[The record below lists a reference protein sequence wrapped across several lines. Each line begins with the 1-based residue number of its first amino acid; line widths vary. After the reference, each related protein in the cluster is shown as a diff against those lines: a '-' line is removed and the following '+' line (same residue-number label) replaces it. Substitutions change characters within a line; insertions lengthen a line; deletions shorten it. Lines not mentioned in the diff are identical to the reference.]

1 MRITYPRN
9 QFLSQLFPSIDIT
22 NDEQLIH
29 AFRKYLTLGEYSPKV
44 ELTDS
49 EVVIEIPSNFLLGN
63 SNKYNRATDLCNKRK
78 FAEAKP
84 ILESLI
90 EEFPLMCEY
99 HRTLAQVFEEE
110 GDHERAIDLLIEALR
125 CDPKNH
131 WALIL
136 MGNIYARYKNDTETA
151 MTFFDQVIH
160 ADPTNFIALNNIGG
174 ALLQTGKIDMGE
186 KYLLK
191 AYQINPNYPNI
202 SYALGIV
209 AEMKGEVQKAFDY
222 SFQTL
227 KSSETSNNPV
237 YQNALRTALD
247 AAKKISE
254 SNSGKEELIDFIQEL
269 EVKTGTEIRMEEDQS
284 IPTVAKVEMAENHK
298 RDFHLIKF
306 KKSSAVDHLILH
318 ELIHIQFYHEAR
330 QINENKLFT
339 SKNGKLAEFKKQY
352 TKEINGLIKKGY
364 SAETI
369 SKLFEQLF
377 HGILQQ
383 VFNAP
388 IDLFIE
394 DLIFQKFPT
403 LRPQQFLSLYKMG
416 IEAYEAVSNPK
427 AVDLVPSE
435 IVSQSKVYNV
445 LGARHTDDLM
455 GTRLEEKYK
464 VSLKEKELVN
474 SFWDEFLEYRNDR
487 QAGEEYEL
495 VQHWGEDLGLDSLFE
510 LVDEAVQTEKQSSTK
525 TAEEVIA
532 SIENDQ
538 ALLADYSDQEE
549 KEMSLFLATHAGKEV
564 NLAVAYFMLN
574 ALDYFKNMEKA
585 KVKEIAFEIALLAQT
600 GIDPKKQG
608 YRLNKIPNKKFSGYN
623 LLAYYYVSWAIAVPE
638 LLMELQ
644 MPFEK
649 EYELAKSIFE
659 VGK

>member
-1 MRITYPRN
+1 M
-9 QFLSQLFPSIDIT
+9 
-22 NDEQLIH
+22 
-29 AFRKYLTLGEYSPKV
+29 
-44 ELTDS
+44 TDS
-49 EVVIEIPSNFLLGN
+49 EVIIEIPSNLLLGN
-63 SNKYNRATDLCNKRK
+63 SKKYTRATDLCYKKK

-84 ILESLI
+84 ILEALI
-90 EEFPLMCEY
+90 EEFPLMSEY
-99 HRTLAQVFEEE
+99 HRTLAQVYEEE
-110 GDHERAIDLLIEALR
+110 GDHEQAIDILIEALR

-174 ALLQTGKIDMGE
+174 AMLQTGKVELGE

-191 AYQINPNYPNI
+191 AYEINPKYPNI
-202 SYALGIV
+202 TYALGIV
-209 AEMKGEVQKAFDY
+209 SEMKGDTQKAFDY

-227 KSSETSNNPV
+227 KCSESANNPV
-237 YQNALRTALD
+237 YQNALRTALE
-247 AAKKISE
+247 AAKKISD
-254 SNSGKEELIDFIQEL
+254 SNSGKEELIDFIKEL
-269 EVKTGTEIRMEEDQS
+269 EDKTGKEIRMEEDET
-284 IPTVAKVEMAENHK
+284 IPTVAKVEIAENHK
-298 RDFHLIKF
+298 RDYHLIKY

-318 ELIHIQFYHEAR
+318 ELIHILFYHEAR

-339 SKNGKLAEFKKQY
+339 SKNGKLTEFKKKY

-364 SAETI
+364 SGETI

-394 DLIFQKFPT
+394 DLIFQRFPT

-427 AVDLVPSE
+427 AVDLVPNE
-435 IVSQSKVYNV
+435 IISQSKVYNV
-445 LGARHTDDLM
+445 LGAKHTDDLI

-464 VSLKEKELVN
+464 VSIKEKELVN
-474 SFWDEFLEYRNDR
+474 LFWEEFLEYRQDR
-487 QAGEEYEL
+487 EAGEEYEL
-495 VQHWGEDLGLDSLFE
+495 VQHWGEDLGLASLFE
-510 LVDEAVQTEKQSSTK
+510 LAEDTVSTQK
-525 TAEEVIA
+525 PSRSRSPEDLIS
-532 SIENDQ
+532 SIENDPIS
-538 ALLADYSDQEE
+538 LADYSAEEE
-549 KEMSLFLATHAGKEV
+549 KEMNAFKAAHSNKDL
-564 NLAVAYFMLN
+564 NLAVSYHMLN
-574 ALDYFKNMEKA
+574 ALEYFKDMSKE
-585 KVKEIAFEIALLAQT
+585 KVKEIAFEVALLAQT
-600 GIDPKKQG
+600 GIDPKKEG
-608 YRLNKIPNKKFSGYN
+608 YRLNKIPNKKITGYS
-623 LLAYYYVSWAIAVPE
+623 LLAHYYVSWAIAVPE
-638 LLMELQ
+638 LLSELQ

-649 EYELAKSIFE
+649 EYELAKGIFE

>member
-9 QFLSQLFPSIDIT
+9 QFLSQLFPSIDIA
-22 NDEQLIH
+22 NDEQLEH
-29 AFRKYLTLGEYSPKV
+29 AFRKYLGLGEYSPKV

-49 EVVIEIPSNFLLGN
+49 EVIIEIPSNLLLGN

-84 ILESLI
+84 VLESLI
-90 EEFPLMCEY
+90 EEFPLMSEY
-99 HRTLAQVFEEE
+99 HRTLAQIYEEE
-110 GDHERAIDLLIEALR
+110 GDHEKAIDILIEALR

-136 MGNIYARYKNDTETA
+136 MGNIYARHNNDTETA

-174 ALLQTGKIDMGE
+174 ALLQTGKVELGE

-191 AYQINPNYPNI
+191 AYEINPNYPNI
-202 SYALGIV
+202 TYALGLV
-209 AEMKGEVQKAFDY
+209 AEMKGDIHKAFDY

-227 KSSETSNNPV
+227 KSSQSANNPV

-247 AAKKISE
+247 AAKKISD

-269 EVKTGTEIRMEEDQS
+269 EEKTGKEIRMEEDET
-284 IPTVAKVEMAENHK
+284 IPTVAKVEIAENHN
-298 RDFHLIKF
+298 RDYHLIKY
-306 KKSSAVDHLILH
+306 KKSPAVDHLILH

-352 TKEINGLIKKGY
+352 TKEISGLIKKGF
-364 SAETI
+364 SAEQI
-369 SKLFEQLF
+369 GKMYEQLF
-377 HGILQQ
+377 HGILRQ

-394 DLIFQKFPT
+394 DLIFTKFPA

-416 IEAYEAVSNPK
+416 MEAYEAVSNSK
-427 AVDLVPSE
+427 AIEFVPE
-435 IVSQSKVYNV
+435 DIILQSKVYNV
-445 LGARHTDDLM
+445 LGARHTDDLL

-464 VSLKEKELVN
+464 VSFKEKELVN
-474 SFWDEFLEYRNDR
+474 TFWDEFLEYRNDR
-487 QAGEEYEL
+487 EAGEEYEL
-495 VQHWGEDLGLDSLFE
+495 VQHWGEDLSLSALFE
-510 LVDEAVQTEKQSSTK
+510 LVDETAQADKISSK
-525 TAEEVIA
+525 TAEELIS
-532 SIENDQ
+532 SIENDPVS
-538 ALLADYSDQEE
+538 LADYNDQEE
-549 KEMSLFLATHAGKEV
+549 KEMSDFMATHANKEV

-574 ALDYFKNMEKA
+574 ALEYFKEMSKG
-585 KVKEIAFEIALLAQT
+585 KVKEIAFEVALLAQT

-638 LLMELQ
+638 LLNELQ

-649 EYELAKSIFE
+649 EYELAKGIFE

>member
-9 QFLSQLFPSIDIT
+9 QFLSQLFPAIDIT

-49 EVVIEIPSNFLLGN
+49 EVVIEVPSDLLLGN
-63 SNKYNRATDLCNKRK
+63 SNKYNRATDLCNKGK

-84 ILESLI
+84 ILVSLI
-90 EEFPLMCEY
+90 EEFPLMSEY
-99 HRTLAQVFEEE
+99 HRTLAQVYEEE
-110 GDHERAIDLLIEALR
+110 GDHEQAIDILIEALR

-136 MGNIYARYKNDTETA
+136 MGNIYSRYKNDTDTA

-160 ADPTNFIALNNIGG
+160 ADPTNYIALNNIGG
-174 ALLQTGKIDMGE
+174 ALLQTGKIDLGE

-191 AYQINPNYPNI
+191 AYQIKPNYPNI
-202 SYALGIV
+202 TYALGIV
-209 AEMKGEVQKAFDY
+209 AEMKGDNQKAFDY

-227 KSSETSNNPV
+227 KCSESGNNPV
-237 YQNALRTALD
+237 YQNALRTALE
-247 AAKKISE
+247 AAKKISD

-269 EVKTGTEIRMEEDQS
+269 EEKTGKEIRMEEDET
-284 IPTVAKVEMAENHK
+284 IPTVAKVEIAENHK
-298 RDFHLIKF
+298 RDYHLIKY

-318 ELIHIQFYHEAR
+318 ELIHILFYHEAR

-339 SKNGKLAEFKKQY
+339 SKNGKLAEFKKEY

-364 SAETI
+364 SGETI

-394 DLIFQKFPT
+394 DLIFHRFPT

-427 AVDLVPSE
+427 AVDLIPSE

-445 LGARHTDDLM
+445 LGAKHTDDLM

-464 VSLKEKELVN
+464 VSFKEKELVN
-474 SFWDEFLEYRNDR
+474 SFWEEFLEYRQDR

-495 VQHWGEDLGLDSLFE
+495 VQHWGEDLGLASMFE
-510 LVDEAVQTEKQSSTK
+510 LV
-525 TAEEVIA
+525 EETVTPKKSAASINPEDLIS
-532 SIENDQ
+532 SIENDPGS
-538 ALLADYSDQEE
+538 LADYSAQEE
-549 KEMSLFLATHAGKEV
+549 KEMNAFKAAHSNKDL
-564 NLAVAYFMLN
+564 NLAVSYHMLN
-574 ALDYFKNMEKA
+574 ALEYFNDLSKV

-638 LLMELQ
+638 MLSELQ

-649 EYELAKSIFE
+649 EYELAKSIFNL
-659 VGK
+659 GK

>member
-9 QFLSQLFPSIDIT
+9 QFLSQLFPAIDIT

-29 AFRKYLTLGEYSPKV
+29 AFRKFLTLGEYSPKV

-49 EVVIEIPSNFLLGN
+49 EVVIEVPSDLLLGN

-84 ILESLI
+84 ILEALI
-90 EEFPLMCEY
+90 EEFPLMSEY
-99 HRTLAQVFEEE
+99 HRTLAQVYEEE
-110 GDHERAIDLLIEALR
+110 GNHEQAIDILIEALR

-160 ADPTNFIALNNIGG
+160 ADPTNYIALNNIGG
-174 ALLQTGKIDMGE
+174 ALLQSGKIEMGE

-202 SYALGIV
+202 TYALGIV
-209 AEMKGEVQKAFDY
+209 AEIKGDNLSAFNY

-227 KSSETSNNPV
+227 KSSQSANNPV
-237 YQNALRTALD
+237 YQNALKTALE
-247 AAKKISE
+247 AAKKISD

-269 EVKTGTEIRMEEDQS
+269 EEKTGKEIRMEEDDT
-284 IPTVAKVEMAENHK
+284 IPTVAKVEIAENHR
-298 RDFHLIKF
+298 RDYHLIKY
-306 KKSSAVDHLILH
+306 KKSSVVDHLILH
-318 ELIHIQFYHEAR
+318 ELIHILFYHEAR

-364 SAETI
+364 SGETI
-369 SKLFEQLF
+369 GKLFEQLF

-383 VFNAP
+383 VFNVP

-394 DLIFQKFPT
+394 DIIYKRFPT

-416 IEAYEAVSNPK
+416 IEAFEAVSNPK

-435 IVSQSKVYNV
+435 IISQSKVYNV
-445 LGARHTDDLM
+445 LGAKHTDDLM

-464 VSLKEKELVN
+464 VSFKEKELVN
-474 SFWDEFLEYRNDR
+474 AFWDEFLEYRQDR

-495 VQHWGEDLGLDSLFE
+495 VQHWGEDLGLASMFE
-510 LVDEAVQTEKQSSTK
+510 LVVEAISPEKSAASK
-525 TAEEVIA
+525 SPEDLIS
-532 SIENDQ
+532 SIENDPSS
-538 ALLADYSDQEE
+538 LADYSAQEE
-549 KEMSLFLATHAGKEV
+549 KEMNAFKAAHSNKDL
-564 NLAVAYFMLN
+564 NLAVSYHMLN
-574 ALDYFKNMEKA
+574 ALEYFKEMPKEKI
-585 KVKEIAFEIALLAQT
+585 KEIAFEIALLAQT

-608 YRLNKIPNKKFSGYN
+608 YHLNKIPNKKFSGYN
-623 LLAYYYVSWAIAVPE
+623 LLAHYYVSWAIAVPE
-638 LLMELQ
+638 MLSELQ

-649 EYELAKSIFE
+649 EYELAKGIFE
-659 VGK
+659 VGN

>member
-1 MRITYPRN
+1 M
-9 QFLSQLFPSIDIT
+9 
-22 NDEQLIH
+22 
-29 AFRKYLTLGEYSPKV
+29 

-49 EVVIEIPSNFLLGN
+49 EVVIEIPSELLLGN

-90 EEFPLMCEY
+90 QEYPLMSEY
-99 HRTLAQVFEEE
+99 HRTLAQVYEEE
-110 GDHERAIDLLIEALR
+110 GDHEQAIDILIEALR

-136 MGNIYARYKNDTETA
+136 MGNIYARHRNDTETA

-160 ADPTNFIALNNIGG
+160 ADPTNYIALNNIGG
-174 ALLQTGKIDMGE
+174 ALLQTGKIDLGE
-186 KYLLK
+186 KYLLQ

-209 AEMKGEVQKAFDY
+209 AEMKGDIQKAFDY

-227 KSSETSNNPV
+227 KSSQSANNPV

-247 AAKKISE
+247 AAKKISD

-269 EVKTGTEIRMEEDQS
+269 EEKTGKEIRMEEDET
-284 IPTVAKVEMAENHK
+284 IPTVAKVEIAENHK
-298 RDFHLIKF
+298 RDYHLIKY

-330 QINENKLFT
+330 QVNENKLFT
-339 SKNGKLAEFKKQY
+339 SKNGKLAEYKKQY

-394 DLIFQKFPT
+394 DLIFEKFPA

-416 IEAYEAVSNPK
+416 VEAYEAVSNPK

-435 IVSQSKVYNV
+435 IISQSKVYNV
-445 LGARHTDDLM
+445 LGARHTDDLL

-464 VSLKEKELVN
+464 VSFKEKELVN
-474 SFWDEFLEYRNDR
+474 SFWDEFLEYRKDR

-495 VQHWGEDLGLDSLFE
+495 VQHWGEDLGLDNLFE
-510 LVDEAVQTEKQSSTK
+510 LVDEVTK
-525 TAEEVIA
+525 SDPVTVSKSPEEIMN
-532 SIENDQ
+532 SIENDPVS
-538 ALLADYSDQEE
+538 LAGYSDQEE
-549 KEMSLFLATHAGKEV
+549 KEMSTFMATHSNKDL
-564 NLAVAYFMLN
+564 NLAVSYHMLN
-574 ALDYFKNMEKA
+574 ALEYFKDMGKD
-585 KVKEIAFEIALLAQT
+585 KIKEIAFEIALLAQT

-623 LLAYYYVSWAIAVPE
+623 LLAHYYVSWALAIPE
-638 LLMELQ
+638 LLKELQ

-649 EYELAKSIFE
+649 EYEFAKSIFE
-659 VGK
+659 LGK